1 MFRISFCYSFQTYH
15 SSSIHHVF
23 VIYSLTIPLILI
35 INRLLNV
42 LVFCSLQDVLI
53 FYVQANTVAS
63 IHNCTLGMFNHLS
76 YFTFTLPLH
85 LIPLTSPTSHLISH
99 LTSTHLT
106 SPHLTSYLTSHIT
119 HHTSHLTHLTS
130 HITHH
135 TSHLTPHTSHLTPHT
150 SYLIP
155 HTSYLIPHT
164 SYLTPHSSLLTPHTS
179 HLTPHTSHSPHL
191 TPHLTSRHSFSFSL
205 VLNLFYCSYGSICC
219 ALPSTSRSKSIQ
231 HRHLLYIRPL
241 TISSC
246 TTFRSVLRMKQTII
260 IIHLV

>member
-35 INRLLNV
+35 LNRLLNV

-63 IHNCTLGMFNHLS
+63 IHNCTLGMFSHLS

-99 LTSTHLT
+99 LTSPHIT
-106 SPHLTSYLTSHIT
+106 SHLTSHIT
-119 HHTSHLTHLTS
+119 HHTSHITHHTS
-130 HITHH
+130 HITPH

-150 SYLIP
+150 SHLIP
-155 HTSYLIPHT
+155 HT
-164 SYLTPHSSLLTPHTS
+164 SLLTPHTS
-179 HLTPHTSHSPHL
+179 PHTSHFTSPHDL
-191 TPHLTSRHSFSFSL
+191 
-205 VLNLFYCSYGSICC
+205 LF
-219 ALPSTSRSKSIQ
+219 PSHWS
-231 HRHLLYIRPL
+231 
-241 TISSC
+241 
-246 TTFRSVLRMKQTII
+246 
-260 IIHLV
+260 